1 MVRRDAESRP
11 RQLHLTAPKAQRAFH
26 ASPAQAPVSLCTPHP
41 WGADEDAT
49 RCMRGEWSRSLH
61 HARLHGLA
69 QGERV
74 GEGQLLQNA
83 LAAADRERTA
93 TAITLV
99 RDAHGRLVGQTAKR
113 SIHGPQKRSGTTT
126 TGTGTG
132 TRAGTRGSVGDSARH
147 EIHDRCLPPTCVS
160 LISSTM
166 QGRPR
171 RRGSTFKPSWRILTD
186 ARRAR
191 R

>member
-1 MVRRDAESRP
+1 
-11 RQLHLTAPKAQRAFH
+11 
-26 ASPAQAPVSLCTPHP
+26 
-41 WGADEDAT
+41 
-49 RCMRGEWSRSLH
+49 MRGEWSRSLH

-132 TRAGTRGSVGDSARH
+132 TRAGTRGSVATAPGKPRPLSATNLRQLDKQHYARQASEARFNVQAIVEDS
-147 EIHDRCLPPTCVS
+147 
-160 LISSTM
+160 M
-166 QGRPR
+166 
-171 RRGSTFKPSWRILTD
+171 D